1 MISDMLSMGRLGLCI
16 CDIYMLDHF
25 FQSMFEKRITKRTSI
40 AYIIT
45 AAVVI
50 WLENAFGNTFLN
62 LLFIPFLFV
71 TFCKISFDLSMGNC
85 IVYALIYFIVFS
97 GGREVVFEL
106 LFRVFSG
113 IFCVQIPEWFT
124 PGGMPYLIMEYILA
138 FALLHLIENYT
149 GKLEVHKKGNAN
161 WYLLVLPLS
170 SLVILFGYLYI
181 DLPISDPMGIIMCL
195 GAVSLYISNAVIFI
209 ILGKFAEMQERVQRL
224 QMAELKQHLD
234 KINYESI
241 DKANRIYRKYLHD
254 MHKYFNQFRILAGRG
269 ENNIIVEIVDELEGK
284 LKLEEESVIHTKD
297 TVLNVLLTEYS
308 GRAKEKDIRMDIHID
323 VLQSLDFISNT
334 DKISM
339 FGNMLQ
345 NALEAAQKCIGND
358 RYIEIKLY
366 MGNRFF
372 LILQVENGVA
382 DQPIQNGERYLT
394 TKEDKANHGI
404 GISVVEELAEKY
416 GGTLN
421 LENGDHRFTAILML
435 SVCGK
440 NIEGQNRNF

>member
-25 FQSMFEKRITKRTSI
+25 FQSMFEKRITKRRSMVYIAMASI
-40 AYIIT
+40 
-45 AAVVI
+45 VV

-71 TFCKISFDLSMGNC
+71 TFCKISFERSTGNC

-106 LFRVFSG
+106 LFRMVSG
-113 IFCVQIPEWFT
+113 IFYVQIPAWFT
-124 PGGMPYLIMEYILA
+124 SGGMPYLVMEYIFA

-149 GKLEVHKKGNAN
+149 RKLEVHEKGNAN

-181 DLPISDPMGIIMCL
+181 ELPMSGPMGIIMCF
-195 GAVSLYISNAVIFI
+195 GAISLYISNAVIFI

-234 KINYESI
+234 RANYESI
-241 DKANRIYRKYLHD
+241 NKANSIYRKYLHD
-254 MHKYFNQFRILAGRG
+254 MHKYFNQFRLLAGRG
-269 ENNIIVEIVDELEGK
+269 ENDIIVEIVDELEGK

-308 GRAKEKDIRMDIHID
+308 GRAKEKGIRMDIHID
-323 VLQSLDFISNT
+323 VFQPLDFISAS

-339 FGNMLQ
+339 FGNILQ
-345 NALEAAQKCIGND
+345 NALEAAQKCTGND

-372 LILQVENGVA
+372 VILQVENGAA
-382 DQPIQNGERYLT
+382 DQPVQSGERYLT
-394 TKEDKANHGI
+394 TKKDKANHGI
-404 GISVVEELAEKY
+404 GISIVEELAETY
-416 GGTLN
+416 GGTLD
-421 LENGDHRFTAILML
+421 LENGDHKFTAILML
-435 SVCGK
+435 SVCDK
-440 NIEGQNRNF
+440 K